1 MEAQLENNKNELI
14 KNKSDNEEYM
24 RKLDDDILRILGS
37 TKGNLIDD
45 ADIIGHLQSSKETE

>member
-1 MEAQLENNKNELI
+1 
-14 KNKSDNEEYM
+14 M

-45 ADIIGHLQSSKETE
+45 ADIIGHLQSSKET